1 MTDIEIKGLVNKIF
15 EEEFELEPDQ
25 IKDDVLIFQDLGLDS
40 LDIIDL
46 VVALEK
52 SFGVKVRSRESIS
65 SIRTVKDVYEFI
77 IKEQQKTQDK

>member
-1 MTDIEIKGLVNKIF
+1 MTKTEIKDLVNRIF
-15 EEEFELEPDQ
+15 EEEFELELNQ
-25 IKDDVLIFQDLGLDS
+25 IKDDALIFQDLGLDS

-65 SIRTVKDVYEFI
+65 SVRTVNDVYEFI
-77 IKEQQKTQDK
+77 IKEQQNIEDK

>member
-25 IKDDVLIFQDLGLDS
+25 IKDDALIFQDLGLDS